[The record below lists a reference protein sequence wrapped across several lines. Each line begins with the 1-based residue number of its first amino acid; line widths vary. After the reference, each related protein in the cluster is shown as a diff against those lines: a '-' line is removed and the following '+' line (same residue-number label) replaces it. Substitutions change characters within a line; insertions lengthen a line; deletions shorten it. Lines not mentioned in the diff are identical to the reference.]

1 MDSPVNVLV
10 VDDEKDFLYT
20 MGYWLKS
27 KGYNVITAANGKEA
41 VEQVKNNPIDIIFLD
56 LHMPVMDGVEA
67 LKKIRGFNK
76 NVPVVIITAYT
87 LDDRMSEVEKYNI
100 SGFFSKEKDFSE
112 SATLIESILRLHKD
126 IKDEKK

>member
-1 MDSPVNVLV
+1 MDSPINVLV

-27 KGYNVITAANGKEA
+27 KGYNVITAENGKEA
-41 VEQVKNNPIDIIFLD
+41 VDQVKNNPVDIIFLD

-87 LDDRMSEVEKYNI
+87 VDDKVSEVEKYNI
-100 SGFFSKEKDFSE
+100 SGLFSKEKDFSE
-112 SATLIESILRLHKD
+112 SAKLIETILRLQSGSKPD
-126 IKDEKK
+126 